1 MKEKAIIKELIKM
14 GVPAHIQ
21 AQVIKETVHV
31 VKNHSVDRAAKTFT
45 DEQMNKLERLKAWKV
60 ASDEGLAELLK

>member
-21 AQVIKETVHV
+21 AQV
-31 VKNHSVDRAAKTFT
+31 S
-45 DEQMNKLERLKAWKV
+45 L
-60 ASDEGLAELLK
+60 SG